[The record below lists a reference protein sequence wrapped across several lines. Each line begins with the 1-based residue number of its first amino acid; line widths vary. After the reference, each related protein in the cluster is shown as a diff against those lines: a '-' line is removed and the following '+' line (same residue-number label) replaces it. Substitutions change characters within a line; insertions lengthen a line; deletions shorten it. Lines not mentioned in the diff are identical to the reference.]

1 MSKPSSAD
9 GDDGGGGAFLT
20 GAFFERGLRGV
31 ELPREGAADPRAGSL
46 PPIAGTRSCMTEEAA
61 PSSSSPAKQ
70 LASRRPDRA
79 NGAIASLESIGVV
92 PAPPTRYL
100 DDECRPSFEDER
112 AELLGSRAV
121 VRTAASSDEV
131 SSFPAEIPSAEI
143 SSAEVS

>member
-9 GDDGGGGAFLT
+9 GDEGGGAFLT
-20 GAFFERGLRGV
+20 GAFFERGLRGL

-46 PPIAGTRSCMTEEAA
+46 PPTAGMRSCMTEEAA

-70 LASRRPDRA
+70 LASRRSDRA
-79 NGAIASLESIGVV
+79 NGVIASLESVGVV

-112 AELLGSRAV
+112 TELLGSRAV

-131 SSFPAEIPSAEI
+131 SSSPAEIPSAGI